1 MTAKADCLIHNKTGT
16 RLNLCSNHIR
26 CVCHKVALI
35 LNAGLKELNLGTQG
49 LTQSKQSTLG
59 YVPKLLPI
67 AKESEETADL
77 NESNVFEYNEKGPLD
92 DQSEAEANSDNEI
105 NCNRPSTP
113 PSATNPQNP
122 IAGIL
127 KKVNFVIQR
136 ITLSSSKR
144 LEFEVWEKKLNY
156 EGPNLIA
163 GYGICWNVK
172 WKSRDRAYQ
181 GRNVINKLIKNE
193 RD

>member
-1 MTAKADCLIHNKTGT
+1 
-16 RLNLCSNHIR
+16 
-26 CVCHKVALI
+26 VALI

-59 YVPKLLPI
+59 YVPELLPI
-67 AKESEETADL
+67 AEESEETADPK
-77 NESNVFEYNEKGPLD
+77 ESNVFESSDKGPLD
-92 DQSEAEANSDNEI
+92 DQSEAEADSDNEI
-105 NCNRPSTP
+105 DCNRPSTP
-113 PSATNPQNP
+113 PSATYPQNP

-127 KKVNFVIQR
+127 KKVDFVIQR
-136 ITLSSSKR
+136 ITSSSSKP
-144 LEFEVWEKKLNY
+144 LEFEVWKKKLDC

-163 GYGICWNVK
+163 GYGILWNVK
-172 WKSRDRAYQ
+172 WQSWDRVYQ